1 MEEADMKKAVEAVA
15 KIADHFSYE
24 HVLLRAAEEYAEASA
39 ALLRYRR
46 ALVIG
51 DGIGDEA
58 RAALASELADCHVME
73 DQILRKEPRLQDM
86 QMSEYLRKAERTIA
100 RYKIG
105 EKEE

>member
-1 MEEADMKKAVEAVA
+1 MESTDMKKAVEAVA

-51 DGIGDEA
+51 DGSVPMA
-58 RAALASELADCHVME
+58 REMLASELADCRVMS
-73 DQILRKEPRLQDM
+73 DQIMRKEPQIFDM
-86 QMSEYLRKAERTIA
+86 ELKEYFRKAERTIK

-105 EKEE
+105 ENE